1 MIKNAASY
9 DVLTYRRLAII
20 GAVFY
25 LLVGGTVLFFLGGY
39 ISRGSPGPLWV
50 LAVGLLS
57 GGAGLATGVWM
68 IRVGLLGASKRSE
81 GWLRHLVSGAVAA
94 LLLWAPLNALEVVLG
109 PAEFVVSIAAFFL
122 TEFLIQRW
130 IGRTIRRQVEAGVAD
145 ELSGG

>member
-1 MIKNAASY
+1 MAAMERVARG
-9 DVLTYRRLAII
+9 DAMD
-20 GAVFY
+20 A
-25 LLVGGTVLFFLGGY
+25 VGGTVLFFLGGY
-39 ISRGSPGPLWV
+39 ITHQSGLTRTPVGSRGGI
-50 LAVGLLS
+50 AVR
-57 GGAGLATGVWM
+57 GAGLATGVWM